1 MSGNSKLIPP
11 LGNKRF
17 ALKLRMIAEFT
28 SMLTSGMFE
37 RYPKLKCSVLEAGG
51 NWISA
56 WLNRMDH
63 KFEVMAEAQCR

>member
-1 MSGNSKLIPP
+1 
-11 LGNKRF
+11 
-17 ALKLRMIAEFT
+17 MIAEFT